1 MATGAEPMVN
11 RTLLLRTWRF
21 VWLRVL
27 IVALVTFAWGWLL
40 LFFYSQFS
48 DAIRQLVASN
58 PIFEQFANFGS
69 GNLFT
74 VPGAITLGTQH
85 PFLIAL
91 IGIFAV
97 GSAALAIAGE
107 RQSGTLEVLLA
118 RPLPRRT
125 YLVTQAVAIL
135 AIAGLLVALLLAGMA
150 LGLRTQGLGDLVDL
164 GQLPLVW
171 VNGFLLWAAF
181 TAFSLAAS
189 ASFDRSAPALSASLA
204 YLLLNY
210 FLVILGSFWSDAKWI
225 QSYSLFDHFQPQE
238 ILTGKADP
246 YDFALLTLLTVV
258 PLAYALW
265 IFPRRDLA
273 APA

>member
-1 MATGAEPMVN
+1 MATAGEPMVN
-11 RTLLLRTWRF
+11 RVLLLRTWRF

-27 IVALVTFAWGWLL
+27 VVGLVTFAWGWLL

-48 DAIRQLVASN
+48 DAIRQFVASN
-58 PIFEQFANFGS
+58 PLFEQFANFGS

-125 YLVTQAVAIL
+125 YLITQAVAIL
-135 AIAGLLVALLLAGMA
+135 AIAALLVACLLAGMA
-150 LGLRTQGLGDLVDL
+150 LGVGTQGLGSLVDM
-164 GQLPLVW
+164 GQMPLVW
-171 VNGFLLWAAF
+171 LNGFLLWAAF

-189 ASFDRSAPALSASLA
+189 ASFDRSGPAMSLSLA

-210 FLVILGSFWSDAKWI
+210 FLIILGSFWTAAQWT

-238 ILTGKADP
+238 ILSGKADP
-246 YDFALLTLLTVV
+246 YDFALLAVLTIV
-258 PLAYALW
+258 PMAYALW
-265 IFPRRDLA
+265 VFPRRDLA

>member
-1 MATGAEPMVN
+1 MATAGDRVVN
-11 RTLLLRTWRF
+11 RVLLLRTWRF
-21 VWLRVL
+21 AWLRVL
-27 IVALVTFAWGWLL
+27 IVGLVTFAWGWLL

-48 DAIRQLVASN
+48 DAIRQFVASN
-58 PIFEQFANFGS
+58 PLFEQFANFGS

-97 GSAALAIAGE
+97 GSAALCVAGE

-125 YLVTQAVAIL
+125 YLLTQAVAIGV
-135 AIAGLLVALLLAGMA
+135 IAALLVALLLAGMV
-150 LGLRTQGLGDLVDL
+150 LGVRTQGLGHLVNL

-181 TAFSLAAS
+181 IAFSLAAS
-189 ASFDRSAPALSASLA
+189 ASFDRSGPALSVSLA

-210 FLVILGSFWSDAKWI
+210 FLIILGSFWTAAQWT
-225 QSYSLFDHFQPQE
+225 QSYSLFDHFQPQQ

-246 YDFALLTLLTVV
+246 YDFALLALLTIV
-258 PLAYALW
+258 PMAYALW
-265 IFPRRDLA
+265 VFPRRDLA